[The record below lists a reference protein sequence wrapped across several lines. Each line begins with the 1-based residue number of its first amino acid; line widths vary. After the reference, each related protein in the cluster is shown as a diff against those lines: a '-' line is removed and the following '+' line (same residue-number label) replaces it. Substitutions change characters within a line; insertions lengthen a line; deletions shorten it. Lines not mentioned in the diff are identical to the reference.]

1 MKSLFFSNSRNQW
14 ESTKQQNGRK
24 EGIEIRG
31 QLILIHNY
39 VESWP
44 FKFVLKLITETLS
57 FLAIYV
63 QYVHKNIHKEIYIHI
78 QTHDTNAIRTT
89 TMRARIYIDRC
100 F

>member
-1 MKSLFFSNSRNQW
+1 MLEQTRRVLLTIYMIYEKRARSRYFFPNSRNHW
-14 ESTKQQNGRK
+14 GGSTEQQNGRK

-57 FLAIYV
+57 FLAIYD
-63 QYVHKNIHKEIYIHI
+63 IYDMYTKVYIKKY
-78 QTHDTNAIRTT
+78 TDT
-89 TMRARIYIDRC
+89 
-100 F
+100 